1 MLLIFLE
8 ICIKYF
14 VGVDVRRG
22 SKAFSDLILRLNASD
37 SATKICFTSGES

>member
-8 ICIKYF
+8 ICVQF
-14 VGVDVRRG
+14 LVAVDVRRG
-22 SKAFSDLILRLNASD
+22 SKAFPDLILRLNASD

>member
-8 ICIKYF
+8 ICVKYLI
-14 VGVDVRRG
+14 GVDVRRG
-22 SKAFSDLILRLNASD
+22 SKAFPDLILRLNASD